1 MWQRVEIYEHRK
13 FVVHDILDYREG
25 RSHVKVSLES
35 TNHTRVRIGHL
46 FYCKVDPIY
55 FTRVYLLLLLSGFVI
70 IENACFEGGLMAAV
84 RCRLGRVHVVF

>member
-1 MWQRVEIYEHRK
+1 MWQRLEIYEHRK

-35 TNHTRVRIGHL
+35 TNHTTVRNGHL
-46 FYCKVDPIY
+46 FYCKHVQHP
-55 FTRVYLLLLLSGFVI
+55 YLLPLLSGFIIII

-84 RCRLGRVHVVF
+84 RCRLGRVYVLQF

>member
-1 MWQRVEIYEHRK
+1 MWQRLEIYEHRK

-46 FYCKVDPIY
+46 FYC
-55 FTRVYLLLLLSGFVI
+55 
-70 IENACFEGGLMAAV
+70 N
-84 RCRLGRVHVVF
+84 HVQHPY

>member
-35 TNHTRVRIGHL
+35 TNHTRVRSGHL
-46 FYCKVDPIY
+46 FYCKHVQHP
-55 FTRVYLLLLLSGFVI
+55 YLLLLLSGFII